1 MKICL
6 ARVDSRLLHGQIA
19 TGWAKS
25 VKPNRIL
32 VVSDNVANDE
42 LRKMLIVQA
51 TPMGVNTNVITID
64 KMLRIYRDPRFDS
77 FKVLLLT
84 ENVQDMLRLVR
95 GGMNFQDLG
104 IDIGSLAFSEG
115 MTMLNDSIAVG
126 TDEIKAIRA
135 LHDAGL
141 QIFAQKIPNDGKKDI
156 MTMLEKNKL

>member
-32 VVSDNVANDE
+32 VVSDSVANDE

-51 TPMGVNTNVITID
+51 APLGVNTNVLTID
-64 KMLRIYRDPRFDS
+64 KMLRIYADDRFDA

-84 ENVQDMLRLVR
+84 ETVQDMLRLVH
-95 GGMNFQDLG
+95 GGMDFKELG

-126 TDEIKAIRA
+126 PEEISTIRS

-141 QIFAQKIPNDGKKDI
+141 QVFAQKIPNDGKKDMI
-156 MTMLEKNKL
+156 TMLAKNKL